1 MRTDQTPTK
10 RKKTRQTKPQTPK
23 SDFFTTLC
31 RSDLK
36 EECVKELKFHP
47 TRKWRFDYAIPA
59 HKIAVEVEGGV
70 WTGGR
75 HTSPK
80 GFLNDIE
87 KYNTATL
94 MGWRVFRTTP
104 DELCTNATLQLLRDA
119 ISRVAETPIT
129 ETATEK

>member
-1 MRTDQTPTK
+1 M
-10 RKKTRQTKPQTPK
+10 
-23 SDFFTTLC
+23 
-31 RSDLK
+31 K

-119 ISRVAETPIT
+119 ISRVAETPIS